1 MRNNI
6 SVIPQEP
13 ILFHRSIR
21 ENIRYGK
28 LSATDSEVYEA
39 AKSAHIHEF
48 IMNLPDGYDTICGER
63 GNNLSGGQRQRVII
77 ARAFLKQAP
86 ILILDEATSSLDS
99 HTEHLIQ
106 QSLQQLMLDK
116 TVLVIAHRLSTL
128 LNMDRILVFDKGHVV
143 EDGPHSVLQKD
154 GALYKLLWNTV

>member
-1 MRNNI
+1 MIARLYEIENGQILIDNQNIQDVTQESLRNNI

-48 IMNLPDGYDTICGER
+48 IMNLPGWLRY
-63 GNNLSGGQRQRVII
+63 
-77 ARAFLKQAP
+77 
-86 ILILDEATSSLDS
+86 
-99 HTEHLIQ
+99 
-106 QSLQQLMLDK
+106 
-116 TVLVIAHRLSTL
+116 
-128 LNMDRILVFDKGHVV
+128 
-143 EDGPHSVLQKD
+143 
-154 GALYKLLWNTV
+154 YLW